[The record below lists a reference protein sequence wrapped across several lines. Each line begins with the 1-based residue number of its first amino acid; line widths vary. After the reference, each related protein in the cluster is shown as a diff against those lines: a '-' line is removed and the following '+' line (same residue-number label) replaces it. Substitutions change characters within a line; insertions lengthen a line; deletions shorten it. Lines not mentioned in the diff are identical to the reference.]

1 LVPLDAAQP
10 VESVG
15 HETGLSAQVVSQAID
30 RLDPI
35 QRDVVVLK
43 LLRGLSF
50 GEVAEVVGATEAACK
65 MRFRRGMDRLR
76 DDLEKRGVDS

>member
-1 LVPLDAAQP
+1 